1 MTSTPLPKITPAQR
15 EALHAR
21 GLTDEEIAQ
30 LTPEERQQ
38 FIANFTPE
46 EGQKLFNGGG
56 GSLAPDHA
64 APEAT
69 QSAPDSHEGFIPREL
84 IPTPAAPPA
93 VTSMSDITALRLQL
107 RINGF
112 HPIPLKGKIP
122 PMKGWEQ
129 KFDVSEEEIRRWE
142 KTYPRARNTGV
153 LAKFAPGFDIDI
165 TIEAAAKAA
174 EDKAREFLEEQEHTN
189 IHVRFGAPP
198 KR

>member
-69 QSAPDSHEGFIPREL
+69 QSAPHSHEGFNPPEL
-84 IPTPAAPPA
+84 IHTPHHPPLLPHHPLRHA
-93 VTSMSDITALRLQL
+93 RPHATAHK
-107 RINGF
+107 RI
-112 HPIPLKGKIP
+112 HTDP
-122 PMKGWEQ
+122 Q
-129 KFDVSEEEIRRWE
+129 KRKDPADEGLGTEI
-142 KTYPRARNTGV
+142 
-153 LAKFAPGFDIDI
+153 
-165 TIEAAAKAA
+165 
-174 EDKAREFLEEQEHTN
+174 
-189 IHVRFGAPP
+189 
-198 KR
+198 